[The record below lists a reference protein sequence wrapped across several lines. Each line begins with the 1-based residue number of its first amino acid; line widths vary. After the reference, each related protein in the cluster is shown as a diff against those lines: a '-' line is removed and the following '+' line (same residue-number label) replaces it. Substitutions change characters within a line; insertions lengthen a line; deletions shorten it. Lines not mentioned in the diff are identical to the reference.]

1 MGKGKRQKRQQRAE
15 LQERSA
21 ALDPSTDY
29 PDIDAQLYD
38 RQRASAGQL
47 LPSIREALGIPA
59 VNRAVTMLSTIAA
72 TLDLDAFRAG
82 ELIDPDPQLVQRPC
96 KAMTPGRFTR
106 DSVFYMATRGETIWL
121 VTDRYAED
129 GSPAS
134 LYPVVPEA
142 MQSDFDGI
150 SHVWKR
156 TTTDGKQIPY
166 DPRDVIHITLLTPDP
181 ITGRGLGPMQL
192 CGAALNVAIEADRWA
207 ARYFS
212 GGGMPSVFLSATG
225 ILAGDEP
232 QKIKD
237 QWLHDPPNMPKVA
250 SNITPTVLNSNPEQ
264 AQLVGS
270 RAHSRGDVALMF
282 GISGRLLEAPVAGTA
297 LSYTNVGD
305 LATELV
311 RLTLAPYYLEQIE
324 QAFSDL
330 LPRGTEARYDVEGFQ
345 RADAKT
351 RWQIYEIASKLG
363 VIDEQGIA
371 DREMIELPAKPAQ
384 PAPVA
389 LPQALPFQQQQK
401 VS

>member
-1 MGKGKRQKRQQRAE
+1 MGKAKRQRAAQK
-15 LQERSA
+15 LHERS
-21 ALDPSTDY
+21 LDASADY
-29 PDIDAQLYD
+29 PDIDTQLFA
-38 RQRASAGQL
+38 RQRAQTASL
-47 LPSIREALGIPA
+47 TPTIREALGIPA
-59 VNRAVTMLSTIAA
+59 VNRAVTMLATIGA
-72 TLDLDAFRAG
+72 TLDLNAYRKG
-82 ELIDPDPQLVQRPC
+82 ERLEPEPQLTQRPC
-96 KAMTPGRFTR
+96 RTMTPGRFTR
-106 DSVFYMATRGETIWL
+106 DSIFHMATRGEAIWL
-121 VTDRYAED
+121 TTERYAED
-129 GSPAS
+129 GSAAS
-134 LYPVVPEA
+134 VTPVLPEA
-142 MQSDFDGI
+142 MQSEFDGV
-150 SHVWKR
+150 SHSWSR
-156 TTTDGKQIPY
+156 ITPDGKKVPY
-166 DPRDVIHITLLTPDP
+166 DPRDVTHVTLLADP
-181 ITGRGLGPMQL
+181 ATGRGLGPMQL
-192 CGAALNVAIEADRWA
+192 CGVALNVAVEADRWA
-207 ARYFS
+207 ARYFA

-250 SNITPTVLNSNPEQ
+250 SNIVPTVLNHNPEQ

-351 RWQIYEIASKLG
+351 RWEIYAIAQKLG
-363 VIDEQGIA
+363 VMDAEQIA
-371 DREMIELPAKPAQ
+371 EKEMIELPDEPAQ
-384 PAPVA
+384 PAPQP
-389 LPQALPFQQQQK
+389 LPMPTQIER

>member
-1 MGKGKRQKRQQRAE
+1 MGKGKRQRKAE

-21 ALDPSTDY
+21 QLDPSTDY
-29 PDIDAQLYD
+29 PDIDAQLFM
-38 RQRASAGQL
+38 RQRAQTASL
-47 LPSIREALGIPA
+47 VPTIREALGIPA
-59 VNRAVTMLSTIAA
+59 VNRAVTMLATIGA
-72 TLDLDAFRAG
+72 TLDLNAYRAG
-82 ELIDPDPQLVQRPC
+82 ERLDPEPQLTQRPTRG
-96 KAMTPGRFTR
+96 KTPGWFTR
-106 DSVFYMATRGETIWL
+106 QSIFYMATRGELIWL
-121 VTDRYAED
+121 VTERYAED
-129 GSPAS
+129 NSPAS
-134 LYPVVPEA
+134 VVPVNPEA
-142 MQSDFDGI
+142 MQSDFDGV
-150 SHVWKR
+150 SHDWKR
-156 TTTDGKQIPY
+156 TTPDGKQVGYNPN
-166 DPRDVIHITLLTPDP
+166 DVKHVTLLEDP
-181 ITGRGLGPMQL
+181 ATGRGLGPLQL
-192 CGAALNVAIEADRWA
+192 CGAALNVAVEADRWA

-237 QWLHDPPNMPKVA
+237 QWLNDPPNMPKVA

-282 GISGRLLEAPVAGTA
+282 GISGRLLEAPVSGTA

-330 LPRGTEARYDVEGFQ
+330 LPRGQTARYDVEGFQ

-351 RWQIYEIASKLG
+351 RWQIYEIAQKLG
-363 VIDEQGIA
+363 VMDAEQIA
-371 DREMIELPAKPAQ
+371 EKEMIELPAQPAQ
-384 PAPVA
+384 PAPQA
-389 LPQALPFQQQQK
+389 LPTALPFQQK

>member
-1 MGKGKRQKRQQRAE
+1 MGKGKRQRRQQRAE

-21 ALDPSTDY
+21 ALDPSGDY
-29 PDIDAQLYD
+29 PDIDAQLYE

-156 TTTDGKQIPY
+156 TTTDGKQVPY

-351 RWQIYEIASKLG
+351 RWQIYEIAQKLG

-384 PAPVA
+384 PAP
-389 LPQALPFQQQQK
+389 LPLPAALPFTQQQK

>member
-1 MGKGKRQKRQQRAE
+1 MRLREFLTPPHRRQLEQRT
-15 LQERSA
+15 
-21 ALDPSTDY
+21 LDPSGDY
-29 PDIDAQLYD
+29 PDIDAQLWA
-38 RQRASAGQL
+38 RQRQQSASLA
-47 LPSIREALGIPA
+47 PTIREALGIPA

-72 TLDLDAFRAG
+72 TLDLDAFRNDV
-82 ELIDPDPQLVQRPC
+82 LIDPEPQLVKRPC

-121 VTDRYAED
+121 VTERYADD

-134 LYPVVPEA
+134 IYPVVPEA
-142 MQSDFDGI
+142 MQSDFDGV
-150 SHVWKR
+150 SHTWKR
-156 TTTDGKQIPY
+156 TTTDGKQIGY
-166 DPRDVIHITLLTPDP
+166 DPRDVIHVTLLTPDP
-181 ITGRGLGPMQL
+181 MTGRGLGPMQL
-192 CGAALNVAIEADRWA
+192 CGAALNVATEADRWA

-237 QWLHDPPNMPKVA
+237 QWLTDPPNMPKVA
-250 SNITPTVLNSNPEQ
+250 SNITPTVLNANPEQ

-330 LPRGTEARYDVEGFQ
+330 LARGTEARYDVEGFQ

-363 VIDEQGIA
+363 VMDDQTIA
-371 DREMIELPAKPAQ
+371 DREMIELPAKASQ
-384 PAPVA
+384 PVPQP